1 MIVRFSALFVAVWLG
16 CSALTPAA
24 VAQVQFPQ
32 ATRVGLEPL
41 EGMAPMSGGE
51 PGFIDPDTKAK
62 IAILD
67 LPRASYEEIQRSLFG
82 PNTGLNLEKRES
94 FPFED
99 GIGYLLTARATAD
112 GVPVRRWYFLATPAN
127 PADDLVAFINVEIPD
142 SASTTY
148 TDAMVRKALSTVSF
162 RAPPLGE
169 LVSRLP
175 FTMDDLSG
183 FRVMKALPGGVIL
196 TEGPTDDLTKQPYVI
211 VSVGLGAPDQA
222 ADRTKFA
229 QQMLASAPLR
239 NLTVTSGEAM
249 RIVGRP
255 GNEIRASAADLLGNP
270 VSLVQWVRF
279 NGSAFIRIIAV
290 GKPDQW
296 DQLFPRFRAIR
307 DGVEPK

>member
-1 MIVRFSALFVAVWLG
+1 MVVRFGALLLVAWVG
-16 CSALTPAA
+16 CCALTATAA
-24 VAQVQFPQ
+24 AQVQFPQ
-32 ATRVGLEPL
+32 ATRVGIEPL
-41 EGMAPMSGGE
+41 KGMVPMSDG

-82 PNTGLNLEKRES
+82 PNSGLTIEKRES

-99 GIGYLLTARATAD
+99 GIGYLLTARASSD

-127 PADDLVAFINVEIPD
+127 PAEDLVAFINVEIPD
-142 SASTTY
+142 IASKPD

-162 RAPPLGE
+162 RAPPVEE
-169 LVSRLP
+169 LLSKLP
-175 FTMDDLSG
+175 FTMAEFAG
-183 FRVMKALPGGVIL
+183 FRVMKVLTGGVIL
-196 TEGPTDDLTKQPYVI
+196 TDGPADDLTRQPYII
-211 VSVGLGAPDQA
+211 VSIGIGAPEESR
-222 ADRTKFA
+222 DRTKFA

-239 NLTVTSGEAM
+239 DLAVTSGETM

-255 GNEIRASAADLLGNP
+255 GNEIRANAADLLGNP

-279 NGSAFIRIIAV
+279 NGSAFLRIIAV
-290 GKPDQW
+290 GKADQW
-296 DQLFPRFRAIR
+296 NQLFPRFRAIR